1 MSEPIENQ
9 LFTAFAE
16 GWSEAVPAVIGA
28 SATLALNSQREI
40 MGDDVKAALAETRGL
55 GSVFAAK
62 CFGELTGIIVCFFKK
77 EDSDEIDGFLGASAS
92 GIMKSLVTT
101 TLANTATQ
109 LAAAAATPPSFGDV
123 VRVDL
128 ASLDNATATVRLKR
142 GAGEWIW
149 LSNYTMDFSGSLSS
163 EVIVLYAPQ
172 GSLEALQGKAA
183 APPKPAPSPAATPS
197 QAAAGG
203 LDDPMYGASMPMSGA
218 SAASAGA
225 GASTVSGGIITAT
238 TRARSVGVPTDE
250 ASRKIERLLDVELEV
265 VVRFGLTHIPLREL
279 VRIGVGTMI
288 ELNRQVDEPVE
299 LLVNN
304 YPLARGS
311 VVVVDGYYGVCITE
325 IGHPEERRLSLAKA

>member
-9 LFTAFAE
+9 LFTAFADS
-16 GWSEAVPAVIGA
+16 WSEAVPAVMGA
-28 SATLALNSQREI
+28 SSTLAINSQREI
-40 MGDDVKAALAETRGL
+40 MGDEVKESLATTRSL

-92 GIMKSLVTT
+92 GVMKSLVSATLTT
-101 TLANTATQ
+101 TANRLSVTASV
-109 LAAAAATPPSFGDV
+109 PPSFGDV
-123 VRVDL
+123 ARIDL
-128 ASLDNATATVRLKR
+128 ASLDTATATSRLKR
-142 GAGEWIW
+142 AAGEWIW
-149 LSNYTMDFSGSLSS
+149 MSNYTMDFSGSFSS

-172 GSLEALQGKAA
+172 GSLETLQGKAA
-183 APPKPAPSPAATPS
+183 PPPPKAAPP
-197 QAAAGG
+197 
-203 LDDPMYGASMPMSGA
+203 PMP
-218 SAASAGA
+218 AASAGMGADAFMA
-225 GASTVSGGIITAT
+225 GASQGAEAPLMSASAPVVSGGVVTAA
-238 TRARSVGVPTDE
+238 TRARASVSTDE

-304 YPLARGS
+304 HPLARGS

-325 IGHPEERRLSLAKA
+325 IGQPEERRLSLAKS

>member
-1 MSEPIENQ
+1 MAEPIENH
-9 LFTAFAE
+9 LFTAFSDA
-16 GWSEAVPAVIGA
+16 WSEAVPAVIGA
-28 SATLALNSQREI
+28 SATLAINSQREI
-40 MGDDVKAALAETRGL
+40 MGDEVKAALAETRAL

-62 CFGELTGIIVCFFKK
+62 CFGDLSGIIVCFFKK
-77 EDSDEIDGFLGASAS
+77 EDSDEIDGFLGSSSS
-92 GIMKSLVTT
+92 GLMKSLVSAALT
-101 TLANTATQ
+101 NTGDRLGAV
-109 LAAAAATPPSFGDV
+109 ASTPCSFGDV

-128 ASLDNATATVRLKR
+128 ASLDNATAAVRLKR
-142 GAGEWIW
+142 GVGEWIW
-149 LSNYTMDFSGSLSS
+149 MSNYTMDFSGSLSS
-163 EVIVLYAPQ
+163 DVIVIYASQ

-183 APPKPAPSPAATPS
+183 PQPKPAPPPAAT
-197 QAAAGG
+197 
-203 LDDPMYGASMPMSGA
+203 
-218 SAASAGA
+218 AASASGT
-225 GASTVSGGIITAT
+225 GMPMGSSGGGMGSADAAVMSASAPVVSSGVVTSA
-238 TRARSVGVPTDE
+238 TRARASVPTDE

-325 IGHPEERRLSLAKA
+325 IGQPEERRLSLAKA